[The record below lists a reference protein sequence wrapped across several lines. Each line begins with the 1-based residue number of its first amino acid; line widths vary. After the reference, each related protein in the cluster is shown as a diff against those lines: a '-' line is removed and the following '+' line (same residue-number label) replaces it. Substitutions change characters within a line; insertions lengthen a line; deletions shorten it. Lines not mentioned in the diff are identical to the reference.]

1 MKAIWIDTDV
11 DISEVAKDVYI
22 PTSWMSELEHAA
34 VGAAVKL
41 LASEIAASTGTPW
54 IISSLSKD
62 IYETPRAESPSHM
75 SGNAGDIAPMYS
87 RDIILPPDPPL
98 SSLSMNVLFL
108 HLLAGPLLS
117 AGFAAAVE
125 ADHIHVLAHQAPKFM
140 KEDGLI
146 LTIPNPSTAYSIG
159 SWLDA
164 KLPPALFDFS
174 SSTYSPVIG
183 DLSAAEALSELVNT
197 QEAIDAATPATDDET
212 SNGMSDTSSAR
223 PSDTEQRA
231 VCTGARM

>member
-1 MKAIWIDTDV
+1 MKAIWIDTDI
-11 DISEVAKDVYI
+11 DISEVAKNVYI
-22 PTSWMSELEHAA
+22 PTSWMSELERAA
-34 VGAAVKL
+34 VGPAVKL

-87 RDIILPPDPPL
+87 QDVILPPDPPL

-117 AGFAAAVE
+117 AGFAAAIE
-125 ADHIHVLAHQAPKFM
+125 ADHIHVLAHKAPKFM
-140 KEDGLI
+140 TEDNLI
-146 LTIPNPSTAYSIG
+146 LAIPNPSTAYTIG
-159 SWLDA
+159 AWLDA

-183 DLSAAEALSELVNT
+183 DLSAAEALSELVST
-197 QEAIDAATPATDDET
+197 QESIEHTNSATDEET
-212 SNGMSDTSSAR
+212 PTASPTDS
-223 PSDTEQRA
+223 
-231 VCTGARM
+231 